1 MVFQDNELFKAKKK
15 THSDILK
22 ILFTCLI
29 LPMVGF
35 FSLQLFLPPA
45 TWQVVTLHV
54 MLESLGL
61 FSGIAL
67 ALFILYVNK
76 RKKADSYLV
85 WVASALLVMGI
96 LDGFHSSLGSGST
109 AGWLHSLAMLAGGF
123 LFALVWLDDLV
134 DVITHP
140 FLVPAVSVGVVTI
153 LGIIIIIYPQSF
165 PAIIVPNTTT
175 FTYTGI
181 EVNILA
187 GLLFFIGAV
196 ALFRHQQQKKCGS
209 EELFLA
215 GFCILNGIAAILSI
229 LSQGWSASFWYWHL
243 LRVSAYILLFV
254 LIYYIYRNERVR
266 GEMELQES
274 SEKYR
279 ALVETVKDWIWE
291 IDENGV
297 YNYAS
302 PKIHDILGYEPEEI
316 IGKTPFDLMPPDEAK
331 RAVIEFNALV
341 LERKPIVSL
350 ENMNIHKDGHLVI
363 LETSGLPF
371 YSHSGAFAGYRGI
384 DRDISERKRSEED
397 LFQAH
402 EALTRELE
410 KRRVVQRNLAEE
422 KRLFI
427 GGKTVVFKW
436 RAEAGWPVEYVS
448 PNVENQFGYSP
459 HDFISGSLPFSSLI
473 HPDDLERITDEVMEH
488 SRNGDTIFEQEYRL
502 RRKDGDWRWLYD
514 FTIIVRDQSSTV
526 TYYNGYVLDITE
538 RKQVE
543 YNLQRKHDELNRAY
557 EQLSANEEELRSN
570 YEVLQQTESA
580 LRESEQ
586 KFRGIIDQS
595 LQFIG
600 LMSTDG
606 VLLEANRSALIFAG
620 IEESDVLGKYF
631 WDTPWWTHST
641 ELQDKLKDAV
651 RRASTGETVRFE
663 ATHPSVDRNLA
674 YIDFSLKPVVNSLG
688 EIIFLIPEGR
698 DITERKMAET
708 RLSDSEGRY
717 RKLFESSLDGLLVV
731 DVDTIRIID
740 ANPAIGAFL
749 GKPRT
754 ELVGKSLGE
763 IGLFVDAVSAEKA
776 VTEMKNFRYLHY
788 DDLPFNSPERGRR
801 RIEFIGNIYSLH
813 EKLIIQYTIR
823 DITDRI
829 QAEETL
835 RDNAER
841 NATLLRLNQMTDV
854 SEKELMEFAFDE
866 GIRLTGSKVGYL
878 ATLNEDETILT
889 MQFWTRTAME
899 QCQISDKPIV
909 YPVKNTGLWGE
920 AVRQRHPI
928 ITNDYAA
935 PNPLKKGIPEGH
947 VKLIRHMNIPIVAGS
962 QIVLVA
968 GVGNKEEDYNETDV
982 QQLSLLMEGMWRIIE
997 RKRAEEALRAS
1008 EGHLRT
1014 LVQTLPD
1021 LIWLKDPDGVYLAC
1035 NPMFE
1040 RFFGAK
1046 EPDILGKTDHDFVDK
1061 DLADLFRERD
1071 RIAMEAQRPVSN
1083 EEWITFAD
1091 DGHRALLETI
1101 KTPMFDHWGR
1111 LIGVLGIGRDI
1122 TERKRAEDELKKY
1135 RDYLEKMVRQR
1146 TEELSETNV
1155 KLRQEISER
1164 IVIQEAL
1171 NKRLV
1176 ALTEPLESTNI
1187 AFSDL
1192 FNIDDIQKIQDAFAD
1207 ANHVA
1212 SLITMPD
1219 GTPITQP
1226 SNFCKL
1232 CIDIIR
1238 KTEKGLSNCLNSDAS
1253 FGIPHPDGPVIKPCL
1268 SGGLWDAG
1276 ASIIVG
1282 GKHIAN
1288 WLIGQVKNEAID
1300 EEKILN
1306 YAREIDADE
1315 NDFQEALLEVPVM
1328 SMEQFKKVAN
1338 VLFLLANELSLK
1350 AYQNVQQA
1358 RFITERRKAEEALIN
1373 SERKLAEI
1381 INLLPDPT
1389 YVIDNTGIVIAWNNA
1404 IEEITGISSSEMIGK
1419 GNNEHALPFYGIRR
1433 PLLADLVLSPDEGDE
1448 QRYYPGILKEGD
1460 VFYVET
1466 NIPDL
1471 KGKSVTLWGKASP
1484 LYDAKGNKVGA
1495 IESIRDISEQ
1505 KRIEEALIEAKERA
1519 EVANQAKSIFLS
1531 RMSHELRTPLNAIL
1545 GFTQIFRKQPNFRA
1559 TQKRQLDIMLG
1570 SGEHLLGLISDLLDV
1585 GKIEEQRIDLEKLP
1599 FNLKN
1604 AIKQVISVSRFRTE
1618 EKGLVLQQK
1627 LSPSLPEYVE
1637 GDERRLRQIVLNL
1650 LSNAVKFTA
1659 KGSVILQ
1666 AEYDKE
1672 HGILCIEV
1680 TDTGIGISH
1689 EMHDAIFEPFTQ
1701 ITEPG
1706 RISEGTGLGLT
1717 ITRQLV
1723 TLMGGTIELHSEPGK
1738 GSTFQVNIP
1747 IAEAIVFPVSKE
1759 TKKETIIGYKGP
1771 RRSVLIVDD
1780 DQTNLAMLLSAL
1792 EPIGF
1797 IVRTVDNGSDAIL
1810 MATRQRPDLLL
1821 IDYVMPGMDGR
1832 AVIEA
1837 LKEEPD
1843 FYKCRIIG
1851 ISAAVSPGVRRE
1863 EFIASCDDF
1872 VSKPV
1877 NIDLILEKIG
1887 ILLTISWET
1896 AGPEDRDISTWEGG
1910 EEMGK
1915 IPPDNILNTMQDAA
1929 GKGDYD
1935 TIEHLLDSL
1944 EKEDPACGLFCSRM
1958 RTFIDLYDEEGI
1970 ITTITRLRE
1979 HHDEILM

>member
-1 MVFQDNELFKAKKK
+1 
-15 THSDILK
+15 
-22 ILFTCLI
+22 
-29 LPMVGF
+29 MVGF
-35 FSLQLFLPPA
+35 FSLQLFLPA
-45 TWQVVTLHV
+45 ETWQVVTLHV

-76 RKKADSYLV
+76 REEADSYLV
-85 WVASALLVMGI
+85 CVASALLVMGI
-96 LDGFHSSLGSGST
+96 LDGFHSSLGSGPT
-109 AGWLHSLAMLAGGF
+109 AGWLHSLAMLGGGF
-123 LFALVWLDDLV
+123 LFALVWLDDRI

-140 FLVPAVSVGVVTI
+140 FLVPSVSVGAVVI

-165 PAIIVPNTTT
+165 PAIIAPNTTT

-187 GLLFFIGAV
+187 GLLFFVGAV

-215 GFCILNGIAAILSI
+215 GLCILNGIAAILSI
-229 LSQGWSASFWYWHL
+229 ISQGWSASFWYWHL

-266 GEMELQES
+266 GEVELQES

-302 PKIHDILGYEPEEI
+302 PKTHDILGYEPEEI
-316 IGKTPFDLMPPDEAK
+316 IGKTRFDLMPPDEAK
-331 RAVIEFNALV
+331 RAEIEFNALV

-350 ENMNIHKDGHLVI
+350 ENINIHKDGHPVI

-371 YSHSGAFAGYRGI
+371 YSHTGAFAGYRGI
-384 DRDISERKRSEED
+384 DRDISDRKRSEED

-473 HPDDLERITDEVMEH
+473 HPDDLQRIADEVMEH

-538 RKQVE
+538 RKQAE
-543 YNLQRKHDELNRAY
+543 DNLQRKHGELNRAY
-557 EQLSANEEELRSN
+557 EQIIANEEELRAN
-570 YEVLQQTESA
+570 YDALQQTESA

-606 VLLEANRSALIFAG
+606 VLLEANRSALKFGG

-631 WDTPWWTHST
+631 WDTPWWTHSI

-651 RRASTGETVRFE
+651 RRASAGETVRFE
-663 ATHPSVDRNLA
+663 ATHPSADGDLA
-674 YIDFSLKPVVNSLG
+674 YIDFSVKPVVNQSG
-688 EIIFLIPEGR
+688 QIIYLIPEGR

-708 RLSDSEGRY
+708 RLSVSEGRY

-731 DVDTIRIID
+731 DVDTICIID

-749 GKPRT
+749 GKPRS

-763 IGLFVDAVSAEKA
+763 IGLFVDAVSAEKV

-788 DDLPFNSPERGRR
+788 DDLPFNSPDRGRR

-835 RDNAER
+835 RNNAER

-909 YPVKNTGLWGE
+909 YPVKKTGLWGE

-935 PNPLKKGIPEGH
+935 PNPLKKGIPNGH
-947 VKLIRHMNIPIVAGS
+947 VKLTRHMNIPIFSGS
-962 QIVLVA
+962 KIVLVA
-968 GVGNKEEDYNETDV
+968 GVGNKEEEYNETDV
-982 QQLSLLMEGMWRIIE
+982 QQLTLLMEGMQGIIE

-1046 EPDILGKTDHDFVDK
+1046 VPDIIGKTDHDFVDK
-1061 DLADLFRERD
+1061 DLADFFRERD

-1101 KTPMFDHWGR
+1101 KTPMFDSRGR

-1122 TERKRAEDELKKY
+1122 TERKRAVDEIEEARRRLDSALKFIEAVVSAVPTPLFYKDREGRYIGVNEAFAELMGFTPEYYKGKTVIELWPGEYAQMYHEKDLELMRKEEKQVYEFKVMDKNGVDHPVIWSKNVFRDENGQVAGIVGAFVDITEIKKAEDERKKY
-1135 RDYLEKMVRQR
+1135 REYLEEMVRQR
-1146 TEELSETNV
+1146 TKELSETNE

-1164 IVIQEAL
+1164 VVIQEAL

-1187 AFSDL
+1187 TFSDL
-1192 FNIDDIQKIQDAFAD
+1192 FNVDDIQKIQDAFSD

-1238 KTEKGLSNCLNSDAS
+1238 KTEKGLSNCLNSDAIM
-1253 FGIPHPDGPVIKPCL
+1253 GRPHPNGPVIKPCL
-1268 SGGLWDAG
+1268 SGGLWMQE
-1276 ASIIVG
+1276 
-1282 GKHIAN
+1282 
-1288 WLIGQVKNEAID
+1288 QV
-1300 EEKILN
+1300 
-1306 YAREIDADE
+1306 
-1315 NDFQEALLEVPVM
+1315 
-1328 SMEQFKKVAN
+1328 
-1338 VLFLLANELSLK
+1338 SL
-1350 AYQNVQQA
+1350 
-1358 RFITERRKAEEALIN
+1358 
-1373 SERKLAEI
+1373 
-1381 INLLPDPT
+1381 
-1389 YVIDNTGIVIAWNNA
+1389 
-1404 IEEITGISSSEMIGK
+1404 
-1419 GNNEHALPFYGIRR
+1419 
-1433 PLLADLVLSPDEGDE
+1433 
-1448 QRYYPGILKEGD
+1448 
-1460 VFYVET
+1460 
-1466 NIPDL
+1466 
-1471 KGKSVTLWGKASP
+1471 
-1484 LYDAKGNKVGA
+1484 
-1495 IESIRDISEQ
+1495 
-1505 KRIEEALIEAKERA
+1505 
-1519 EVANQAKSIFLS
+1519 
-1531 RMSHELRTPLNAIL
+1531 
-1545 GFTQIFRKQPNFRA
+1545 
-1559 TQKRQLDIMLG
+1559 
-1570 SGEHLLGLISDLLDV
+1570 SGES
-1585 GKIEEQRIDLEKLP
+1585 
-1599 FNLKN
+1599 
-1604 AIKQVISVSRFRTE
+1604 T
-1618 EKGLVLQQK
+1618 LQ
-1627 LSPSLPEYVE
+1627 
-1637 GDERRLRQIVLNL
+1637 
-1650 LSNAVKFTA
+1650 
-1659 KGSVILQ
+1659 
-1666 AEYDKE
+1666 
-1672 HGILCIEV
+1672 
-1680 TDTGIGISH
+1680 
-1689 EMHDAIFEPFTQ
+1689 
-1701 ITEPG
+1701 
-1706 RISEGTGLGLT
+1706 TGL
-1717 ITRQLV
+1717 
-1723 TLMGGTIELHSEPGK
+1723 S
-1738 GSTFQVNIP
+1738 
-1747 IAEAIVFPVSKE
+1747 
-1759 TKKETIIGYKGP
+1759 
-1771 RRSVLIVDD
+1771 
-1780 DQTNLAMLLSAL
+1780 
-1792 EPIGF
+1792 
-1797 IVRTVDNGSDAIL
+1797 
-1810 MATRQRPDLLL
+1810 
-1821 IDYVMPGMDGR
+1821 GR
-1832 AVIEA
+1832 
-1837 LKEEPD
+1837 
-1843 FYKCRIIG
+1843 
-1851 ISAAVSPGVRRE
+1851 
-1863 EFIASCDDF
+1863 
-1872 VSKPV
+1872 
-1877 NIDLILEKIG
+1877 
-1887 ILLTISWET
+1887 
-1896 AGPEDRDISTWEGG
+1896 
-1910 EEMGK
+1910 
-1915 IPPDNILNTMQDAA
+1915 
-1929 GKGDYD
+1929 
-1935 TIEHLLDSL
+1935 
-1944 EKEDPACGLFCSRM
+1944 
-1958 RTFIDLYDEEGI
+1958 
-1970 ITTITRLRE
+1970 
-1979 HHDEILM
+1979 